1 MESYVAHQMLET
13 CGQIL
18 DGINNH
24 PLSMTVDSFWDVL
37 LSKPHRSFST
47 FCAEKPLVMCECL
60 GYMGVNPISHHA
72 QT

>member
-37 LSKPHRSFST
+37 LSKPHRFD
-47 FCAEKPLVMCECL
+47 FRVFPLRDAAGSWMCRMQ
-60 GYMGVNPISHHA
+60 G
-72 QT
+72 